1 MVLPRVITALV
12 AAPLFLWALY
22 LGSLPFLLLMLMLIF
37 LALWEF
43 FGMAER
49 GGYATQ
55 AWWGMGGGMILALSL
70 IFPGI
75 RPATSFQV
83 QAPAFAL
90 ILTIFL
96 FVVREMARRD
106 KSLSMLR
113 IGTSLMGVFLI
124 AWPLGHLILL
134 RDLRGA
140 QDASF
145 QLGRNVTFFL
155 VFLIW
160 AQDVGAWAA
169 GMAFGKHRLA
179 LQISPKKSWEGAA
192 AGLASAMIVALLAR
206 ELLLPTVFSRGEA
219 LLLGAVLDVL
229 AQISDL
235 AESLIKRCFDV
246 KDSSQLLPGHGG
258 VLDRFDSFLFSAP
271 FLYYYLITMGKVG

>member
-1 MVLPRVITALV
+1 MVLPRIITALA

-55 AWWGMGGGMILALSL
+55 SWWGLAGGMLLAVSL
-70 IFPGI
+70 VFPGI
-75 RPATSFQV
+75 RPALAFQM
-83 QAPAFAL
+83 QAPGFAL
-90 ILTIFL
+90 VLVIFL
-96 FVVREMARRD
+96 CVVREMARRD

-113 IGTSLMGVFLI
+113 IGTSLMGIFLI

-140 QDASF
+140 QDVSF
-145 QLGRNVTFFL
+145 QLGRNITFFL

-160 AQDVGAWAA
+160 AQDIGAWAA

-192 AGLASAMIVALLAR
+192 AGLVSAMIVALLAR
-206 ELLLPTVFSRGEA
+206 EVLLPNVLSRGEA
-219 LLLGAVLDVL
+219 ILLGAALDVL

-258 VLDRFDSFLFSAP
+258 VLDRFDSFLFTAP
-271 FLYYYLITMGKVG
+271 FLYFYLITTGKVG